1 MLQSPELKLNS
12 TAHQS
17 ERIQKD
23 LLVVQQFSTDNDE
36 ISLLQEWQLFAS
48 LHLRLQSRACY
59 IPSMIE
65 RPAAH
70 DKLVCPMSIASL
82 F

>member
-1 MLQSPELKLNS
+1 MLQSPELK
-12 TAHQS
+12 
-17 ERIQKD
+17 D
-23 LLVVQQFSTDNDE
+23 LVVQQFSTDDDE

-48 LHLRLQSRACY
+48 LHRLQSRACY

>member
-23 LLVVQQFSTDNDE
+23 LLVVQQFSTDYDE

-48 LHLRLQSRACY
+48 LHSRACY